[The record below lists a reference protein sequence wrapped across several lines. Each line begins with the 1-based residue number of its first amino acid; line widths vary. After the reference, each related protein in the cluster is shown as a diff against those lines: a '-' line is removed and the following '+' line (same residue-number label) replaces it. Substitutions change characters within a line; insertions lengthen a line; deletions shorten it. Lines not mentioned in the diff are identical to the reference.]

1 MVEVE
6 RLIDG
11 GYLSGKH
18 PEWVVV
24 MGSSDERD
32 QVDAALEEV
41 NEKFFALEPWRYLD
55 TRVFSLVALAGKPS
69 EIIELFQD
77 GVVLGQRLRMSAT
90 TVDRPN
96 PEDLD
101 RFVAVD
107 SEVLLHHAAET
118 VLRAYFAFA
127 SSSDAPWLTIA
138 SERRAGRFKQKVADR
153 FVARSGASSDELDLT
168 ALVFLGSRRPLQ
180 KDGPSYEDWRR
191 ATMNIEKF
199 VRDFAKH
206 WLEEAA
212 TYNALKHGLVADASM
227 QSLSLLYDED
237 LPSPYSLE
245 GIAVE
250 VVESDVLPDDSVEWF
265 MRTKWVDVEQNLIRV
280 WIASRLL
287 QAAWQIGSHAHGRPV
302 PGGPRVWFPADFS
315 PGLLQ
320 PRRPVHRARL
330 RRSLLIQLPDG
341 SK

>member
-1 MVEVE
+1 M
-6 RLIDG
+6 I
-11 GYLSGKH
+11 
-18 PEWVVV
+18 
-24 MGSSDERD
+24 GSPAEGDR
-32 QVDAALEEV
+32 VDAALGEV

-77 GVVLGQRLRMSAT
+77 GVVLGQRLRMSAS
-90 TVDRPN
+90 TVERPN

-118 VLRAYFAFA
+118 VLRTYFAFA
-127 SSSDAPWLTIA
+127 SRPDAPWLEIA
-138 SERRAGRFKQKVADR
+138 SERRPGRFKRKVADR
-153 FVARSGASSDELDLT
+153 FVARSGASSDDLDQT
-168 ALVFLGSRRPLQ
+168 AAVFLGSRRPLQ
-180 KDGPSYEDWRR
+180 EAGPSYEDWRR

-212 TYNALKHGLVADASM
+212 TYNALKHGLVADAST
-227 QSLSLLYDED
+227 QSLTLLYDD
-237 LPSPYSLE
+237 KVSSPYSLE

-250 VVESDVLPDDSVEWF
+250 VVESELLPNDSVEWF
-265 MRTKWVDVEQNLIRV
+265 MKTKWVDVEQNLMRV

-287 QAAWQIGSHAHGRPV
+287 QAAWQVGSHAYGRPI
-302 PGGPRVWFPADFS
+302 PGGAHVWFPVDFT
-315 PGLLQ
+315 PELLQ
-320 PRRPVHRARL
+320 PKRPLHWARL
-330 RRSLLIQLPDG
+330 RRSLVIQVRDGG